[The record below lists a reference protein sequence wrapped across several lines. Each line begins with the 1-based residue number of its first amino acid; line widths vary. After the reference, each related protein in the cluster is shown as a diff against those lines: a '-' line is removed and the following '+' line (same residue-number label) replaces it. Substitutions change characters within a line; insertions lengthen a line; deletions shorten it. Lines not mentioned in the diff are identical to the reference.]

1 MSRPES
7 WPMAD
12 AWARHLA
19 APARAAHPPL
29 TQAEALRVQ
38 RHRDRLLAALR
49 TRDRDALRGAQQDVL
64 QAAYAQPAT
73 PALRHALRL
82 LAWHMTALLPPRRGR
97 STATR

>member
-1 MSRPES
+1 MSRPDA

-19 APARAAHPPL
+19 APMPAPQAPL

-49 TRDRDALRGAQQDVL
+49 AQDRGALRGAQQAVL

-73 PALRHALRL
+73 PALRGALRL
-82 LAWHMTALLPPRRGR
+82 LAWRMAALLPPRRGGHLEI
-97 STATR
+97 